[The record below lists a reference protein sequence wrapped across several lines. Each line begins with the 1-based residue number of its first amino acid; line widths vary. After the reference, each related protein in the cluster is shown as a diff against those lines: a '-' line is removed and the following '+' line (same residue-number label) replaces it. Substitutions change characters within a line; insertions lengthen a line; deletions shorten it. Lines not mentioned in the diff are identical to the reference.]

1 MVSRGSRRGA
11 RRSPPREGITR
22 GSGGGAQVASR
33 RASTFRAVALVSLG
47 ALSQAVIV
55 PYLTFGLLAPALAIL
70 CVVAATAGLKWSV
83 ALPVG
88 FFGGV
93 LVDALGPGLFGVG
106 ALSGVIAAAL
116 ASRAGIVGNSSV
128 SRLRLSGVVAAAVAA
143 HDAVSVAAFGLSGES
158 WPPMVEFLSLGL
170 VPDALLNAGL
180 AYVVGGLLVALV
192 LVKEKA
198 WT

>member
-11 RRSPPREGITR
+11 RRSHPRGEASR
-22 GSGGGAQVASR
+22 GGGGSAEVAGR
-33 RASTFRAVALVSLG
+33 RASTVRAVALVSVG

-55 PYLTFGLLAPALAIL
+55 PYLTFGLLAPALALL

-116 ASRAGIVGNSSV
+116 ASRAGIVGRSSV
-128 SRLRLSGVVAAAVAA
+128 SRLRLSGAVAAAVAA
-143 HDAVSVAAFGLSGES
+143 HDLASVAAFGLSGES
-158 WPPMVEFLSLGL
+158 WPPMVEFLLFGL
-170 VPDALLNAGL
+170 APDALLNAGL
-180 AYVVGGLLVALV
+180 AYVTGGLLVALV